1 MTNDQFPK
9 MKTYSKPISLILI
22 GGFSDSE
29 NQTLRQI
36 LTADEYVFATTT
48 DLYNCLDIA
57 ECHHPKAAIL
67 NFAAI
72 EHNYLGIIQFLQLL
86 QIPTIILSDDL
97 AKNMIQYLSLAGIFA
112 TLKKTNNQLELQ
124 RTLAMSVYPN
134 GGSTIDCRSQFR
146 DFNLGSSQTGKH
158 NKLQD
163 VVNKAIGTAV
173 SQMSETI
180 ACKVE
185 YEMPSVEAISP
196 IFLQENL
203 IKTLGK
209 NLVAVAQLDF
219 NGNLSGSAQM
229 LFSGEAA
236 DAIVL
241 ALNGGGDVAS
251 EEFKQDKAD
260 IMGEIG
266 NLAISGIVGTFS
278 NTLKYNLGYVVPN
291 YIEGSADKIFSAVN
305 FNMRSTILLFRSH
318 FKIIDIG
325 VEGDLIL
332 FFQARLLLDML
343 FRAE

>member
-1 MTNDQFPK
+1 

-29 NQTLRQI
+29 NQTLRET
-36 LTADEYVFATTT
+36 LTADEYVFAAAT

-57 ECHHPKAAIL
+57 ECHHPKAVLL

-72 EHNYLGIIQFLQLL
+72 EHNYLAIIQFLQLL

-97 AKNMIQYLSLAGIFA
+97 ARNMMQYLSLAGIFA
-112 TLKKTNNQLELQ
+112 TLKKTNNELELR
-124 RTLAMSVYPN
+124 RTVAIAAYPN
-134 GGSTIDCRSQFR
+134 GGSAIDSRSQIR
-146 DFNLGSSQTGKH
+146 DFNLGNIETGKH

-173 SQMSETI
+173 SQMSEMI
-180 ACKVE
+180 ACEVE
-185 YEMPSVEAISP
+185 FEMPSSQALSP
-196 IFLQENL
+196 LFLQKNL
-203 IKTLGK
+203 IQTLGK

-229 LFSGEAA
+229 LFSCEAA
-236 DAIVL
+236 DALVL

-291 YIEGSADKIFSAVN
+291 YIEGSADEIFRAMN
-305 FNMRSTILLFRSH
+305 FNMRSTIILFMSH
-318 FKIIDIG
+318 FKIIDVR
-325 VEGDLIL
+325 VEGDFIL
-332 FFQARLLLDML
+332 FFQARLLLDLL
-343 FRAE
+343 FRV

>member
-1 MTNDQFPK
+1 MN
-9 MKTYSKPISLILI
+9 TYSRPIALILI

-29 NQTLRQI
+29 NQKLRETLK
-36 LTADEYVFATTT
+36 ADEYVFAAAT

-57 ECHHPKAAIL
+57 ECHHPKAVLL

-72 EHNYLGIIQFLQLL
+72 EERNYLAIVQFLQLL

-97 AKNMIQYLSLAGIFA
+97 ARNMIQYLSLAGIFA
-112 TLKKTNNQLELQ
+112 TLKKTNNELELR
-124 RTLAMSVYPN
+124 RTVAIAAYPN
-134 GGSTIDCRSQFR
+134 GGGAIDSRSQMQN
-146 DFNLGSSQTGKH
+146 FNLGKLETGKH

-173 SQMSETI
+173 SQMSEMI
-180 ACKVE
+180 ACEVE
-185 YEMPSVEAISP
+185 FEMPSAQALSP
-196 IFLQENL
+196 LFLQKNL
-203 IKTLGK
+203 IQTLGK
-209 NLVAVAQLDF
+209 NLVAVAQIDF

-229 LFSGEAA
+229 LFSCEAA
-236 DAIVL
+236 DALVL
-241 ALNGGGDVAS
+241 ALNGGDVAS

-278 NTLKYNLGYVVPN
+278 NTLKYDLGYVVPN
-291 YIEGSADKIFSAVN
+291 YIEGSADEIFSAMN
-305 FNMRSTILLFRSH
+305 FNMRSTIILFMSH

-343 FRAE
+343 FRV